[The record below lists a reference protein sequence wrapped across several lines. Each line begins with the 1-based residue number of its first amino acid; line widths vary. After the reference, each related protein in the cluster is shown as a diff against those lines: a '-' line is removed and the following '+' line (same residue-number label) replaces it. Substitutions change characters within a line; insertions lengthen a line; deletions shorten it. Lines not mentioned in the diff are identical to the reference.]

1 MGELAHG
8 TMLVGALA
16 GTACAAAGLRS
27 GRAADLAAAAVMLA
41 AMLDMAFIGFLPSL
55 VWVVLLLVTGLA
67 LGARLRRFRADAGIG
82 IRHEPRSLS
91 RQLHRALAFIVG
103 AWAFAAAAGTGAG
116 ASAHHHASAAG
127 LGFGAAMTA
136 MTLFGGWLV
145 VRLIRDG
152 RGNRLHAAE
161 AASTTVMLAAMAL
174 PGLLPALG

>member
-8 TMLVGALA
+8 TMLIGALA
-16 GTACAAAGLRS
+16 GTVCAAGGLRS
-27 GRAADLAAAAVMLA
+27 GRVTDLAAATVMLA
-41 AMLDMAFIGFLPSL
+41 AMLDMAFIRSLPAL
-55 VWVVLLLVTGLA
+55 VWVVLLLVAGLL
-67 LGARLRRFRADAGIG
+67 LGARLRRFRTDAGIG
-82 IRHEPRSLS
+82 MRHEPRSLS
-91 RQLHRALAFIVG
+91 RELHRALAFIVG

-116 ASAHHHASAAG
+116 ASAHHHAAAAG

-174 PGLLPALG
+174 PGLLPAFG

>member
-8 TMLVGALA
+8 TMLIGALA
-16 GTACAAAGLRS
+16 GTACAAGGLLC
-27 GRAADLAAAAVMLA
+27 GGVTDLAAAAVMLA
-41 AMLDMAFIGFLPSL
+41 AMLDMAFIGFLPAL
-55 VWVVLLLVTGLA
+55 VWVVLLIVTGLA
-67 LGARLRRFRADAGIG
+67 LGVRLRRF
-82 IRHEPRSLS
+82 RHEPRSLS

-116 ASAHHHASAAG
+116 ASAHHHAAAG

-174 PGLLPALG
+174 PGLLPAFG

>member
-16 GTACAAAGLRS
+16 GSACVIAGVN
-27 GRAADLAAAAVMLA
+27 GRRALDLAAAAVMLA
-41 AMLDMAFIGFLPSL
+41 AMLDMAFIGFLPAL
-55 VWVVLLLVTGLA
+55 VWVVLLIVTGLA
-67 LGARLRRFRADAGIG
+67 LGVRLRRF
-82 IRHEPRSLS
+82 RHEPRSLS

-174 PGLLPALG
+174 PGLLPAFG